1 MADDP
6 SVFPGD
12 GEPPT
17 GPAAGRSD
25 GRWLNRETAERLL
38 TGEAVD
44 NAVAPAHRAE
54 ADRLARTLGAL
65 AAMSA
70 AAPVP
75 DDEEL
80 PGEAAALAAFRKAH
94 ADRADRAAGGR
105 PGLGPGPAFS
115 SRPVPPADDAG
126 VVRIGGRTPS
136 YGRRRPRWSR
146 PARLGLAAAL
156 TVGMVGG
163 VAVAAGTGLLPTPF
177 EDAEPGPAA
186 SVSAAATPGPDRP
199 LVSPPP
205 EATPDGGASPAT
217 PGGGDSRTTPAPG
230 VPGSA
235 GDLTEACRA
244 AGAGRTLGAE
254 RRRTLERAAGGSA
267 RVPAYCVGLLGD
279 RDRGSQDSTGSGG
292 GKGGTGSKGDQG
304 GRTGGAAGQDGK
316 GRGGDRADEGDQGD
330 KGDRGGKDAGKPG
343 DKGAKSSGGGN
354 GGGHG
359 DGKGDGKGRGNGA
372 DAR

>member
-1 MADDP
+1 MADDRN
-6 SVFPGD
+6 VFPGD

-44 NAVAPAHRAE
+44 NAVAPVHRAE

-80 PGEAAALAAFRKAH
+80 PGEAAALAAFRKTH
-94 ADRADRAAGGR
+94 ADRADRAADGR
-105 PGLGPGPAFS
+105 PGFAPGPGSS
-115 SRPVPPADDAG
+115 SRPVPPAADAG

-136 YGRRRPRWSR
+136 YGRRRSRWSR

-177 EDAEPGPAA
+177 DDAEPGPAA

-205 EATPDGGASPAT
+205 EAP
-217 PGGGDSRTTPAPG
+217 PGGGAGSAAPDGDARTTPAPG

-235 GDLTEACRA
+235 DDLSQACRDK
-244 AGAGRTLGAE
+244 GTGRALGAE
-254 RRRTLERAAGGSA
+254 RRRALERAAGGSA
-267 RVPAYCVGLLGD
+267 RVPAYCVGLLGY
-279 RDRGSQDSTGSGG
+279 RGRGSQDSTGSDGGRG
-292 GKGGTGSKGDQG
+292 GKDGKGSRGDQG
-304 GRTGGAAGQDGK
+304 GKTGGTAGQDGK
-316 GRGGDRADEGDQGD
+316 GRGGSGSDAGTP
-330 KGDRGGKDAGKPG
+330 GGKGG
-343 DKGAKSSGGGN
+343 KSSGGGN
-354 GGGHG
+354 GGGNG
-359 DGKGDGKGRGNGA
+359 EGKGRGSAA